1 MKTQR
6 ASIIKLLVS
15 IIALFAC
22 VLIESRQVKNLTAF
36 ITDKTILVDEYR
48 DYIKESFT
56 YGISEEDQEIMDDL
70 LRDHSNT
77 IVIAAPTSACWAC
90 FESLINRVI
99 ESQKDTDT
107 ITIIFPKLDPMRERV
122 LRAKGFL
129 NIYYNPSIDS
139 LSKITISRISHNGW
153 QHIYMNYSDGQEDIL
168 DLFIL

>member
-6 ASIIKLLVS
+6 ASILIFLVS

-90 FESLINRVI
+90 FESLI
-99 ESQKDTDT
+99 
-107 ITIIFPKLDPMRERV
+107 PKGHRYHHNH
-122 LRAKGFL
+122 F
-129 NIYYNPSIDS
+129 
-139 LSKITISRISHNGW
+139 SKIGSNERKSPQGKRVFE
-153 QHIYMNYSDGQEDIL
+153 YIL
-168 DLFIL
+168 